1 MLKYREKMQKI
12 IATIIIL
19 ITCTFAVPNFSQ
31 ADFGGKLF
39 APVVNLF
46 AALGDVVIGGLQHW
60 MLGTSSLWSASLKY
74 DDPNVENMTDVILG
88 EGSYEDRDENS
99 EDNEDSENS
108 ENNENTGAQ
117 GSGSLT
123 TVIVAGKNLDRGWV
137 PFDGDYDDIAV
148 PNIIYCPE
156 LIFSNLVPALD
167 INFLNPDPS
176 RYQSVEVGTEAPVST
191 GSALHEVVAAWYTA
205 FRNIALV
212 GLLSVLVYIGIRI
225 VISSSA
231 GEKAQ
236 YKERIT
242 DWLVALCLLFVIQY
256 IMSLTI
262 NITQQITTIF
272 SGSQTIDVIVKDTK
286 VVSSA
291 DASSEESSSTD
302 VTSKNVDFAFTT
314 NLMGY
319 MRFMVY
325 LDDLLEKCAYLII
338 YLVLVI
344 YTVMFTFIYLKRVLY
359 MAFFTMI
366 APLVALTYPLDK
378 LSDGKAQAF
387 NLWLREYIFNALI
400 QPMHLAL
407 YTMLMTSSMHLAT
420 TNPIY
425 SLVAIGFLFP
435 AEKFIKKMFGFD
447 KAQTASGAGS
457 FVGGALTMALLN
469 RMRANGGRHGSSS
482 SGQDYGGDYIEKGV
496 KTASISSGA
505 LPNPVLNPSPTP
517 QNPSGGSPSPS
528 GGPQALSGGSQSP
541 SGGPQVLNGGSQ
553 SSNGSTQNPSGVTNL
568 GGSQNQNGNFG
579 QPQNANISFQ
589 NNGTT
594 TTTAPD
600 GTTIFNNPGNQGTI
614 TSGGVILTGNAAT
627 QYNRQRAAQNNM
639 AANAAQSSLR
649 PAYTP
654 PTPYKPTFKQ
664 RMGMR
669 GRNLVQGTKRRL
681 KKAPKSLG
689 KFALNTGV
697 SLAKGAVGVG
707 LTAIPAAVTLLA
719 SGGDVGAA
727 SKILTA
733 GGATMMTIGP
743 TGDDIS
749 QGISNAVSSS
759 NRAART
765 AEEQK
770 EVDAKKQYTKTVND
784 TAQLEKLR
792 KVMKKGDKEDF
803 DKYQQSPEKWLSKNK
818 DIVREYMKNDVKNLD
833 TIYKAEKL
841 RNAPGSNM
849 DKNYAIELARQSDL
863 IGKRV
868 HNPGFM
874 QDFRN
879 ELNQN
884 MSQQD
889 TDRFLNHLNTMDT
902 F

>member
-12 IATIIIL
+12 IATIMIL

-39 APVVNLF
+39 SPVVNLF
-46 AALGDVVIGGLQHW
+46 AALGDVVIGALQHW
-60 MLGTSSLWSASLKY
+60 MLGTSSLWSASLRY
-74 DDPNVENMTDVILG
+74 DDPNVTNMTTAIL
-88 EGSYEDRDENS
+88 EENS
-99 EDNEDSENS
+99 
-108 ENNENTGAQ
+108 
-117 GSGSLT
+117 SGSLT
-123 TVIVAGKNLDRGWV
+123 TVTVAGKNLDRGWV

-148 PNIIYCPE
+148 PNIIYSPE

-167 INFLNPDPS
+167 INFLNPDDS
-176 RYQSVEVGTEAPVST
+176 RYKPVEVGTDVPIST

-212 GLLSVLVYIGIRI
+212 GLLSVLVYVGIRI

-242 DWLVALCLLFVIQY
+242 DWLVALCLLFVMQY
-256 IMSLTI
+256 IMSFTI

-272 SGSQTIDVIVKDTK
+272 SGSQTIDVLVQDSK

-291 DASSEESSSTD
+291 DASSEEDSSTN
-302 VTSKNVDFAFTT
+302 TTKNVDFAFTT

-338 YLVLVI
+338 YLVLVV

-366 APLVALTYPLDK
+366 APMVALTYPLDK
-378 LSDGKAQAF
+378 LTDGKAQAF
-387 NLWLREYIFNALI
+387 NLWLREYVFNALI

-425 SLVAIGFLFP
+425 ALVAIGFLFP

-447 KAQTASGAGS
+447 KAQTAGGAGS
-457 FVGGALTMALLN
+457 FAGGALTMALLN
-469 RMRANGGRHGSSS
+469 RMRSNAGRRGGSS
-482 SGQDYGGDYIEKGV
+482 SGQDFGGDYIDKGV
-496 KTASISSGA
+496 KTASISSGS
-505 LPNPVLNPSPTP
+505 LPNTNINS
-517 QNPSGGSPSPS
+517 SPSPS
-528 GGPQALSGGSQSP
+528 PSQNNLLGRNSENQNFQASGGR
-541 SGGPQVLNGGSQ
+541 GIGENVIN
-553 SSNGSTQNPSGVTNL
+553 QNP
-568 GGSQNQNGNFG
+568 
-579 QPQNANISFQ
+579 
-589 NNGTT
+589 GTST
-594 TTTAPD
+594 RVAPD
-600 GTTIFNNPGNQGTI
+600 GTVIFDNPGSPEPT
-614 TSGGVILTGNAAT
+614 TDSGFILTGNAAR
-627 QYNRQRAAQNNM
+627 QYNQERANQ
-639 AANAAQSSLR
+639 AADIQKNLN
-649 PAYTP
+649 PAYTA
-654 PTPYKPTFKQ
+654 PTPYKPTAW
-664 RMGMR
+664 RRIGMR
-669 GRNLVQGTKRRL
+669 RRNFNQGVKRRL

-689 KFALNTGV
+689 KFALNTAA
-697 SLAKGAVGVG
+697 SLGKGAIGLG
-707 LTAIPAAVTLLA
+707 LTAIPAGIALVA
-719 SGGDVGAA
+719 SGGDVGSAT
-727 SKILTA
+727 KILAAGAGTA
-733 GGATMMTIGP
+733 MALGPKGEDIG
-743 TGDDIS
+743 S
-749 QGISNAVSSS
+749 GIYNAVSSS
-759 NRAART
+759 NKAART

-770 EVDAKKQYTKTVND
+770 VVDAKKQYRKTVND
-784 TAQLEKLR
+784 SAQIEKLR
-792 KVMKKGDKEDF
+792 KVMKKGNKEDF
-803 DKYQQSPEKWLSKNK
+803 DKYKQSPEKWLAENK
-818 DIVREYMKNDVKNLD
+818 DLVREYMQNDVTNLD

-841 RNAPGSNM
+841 RNAEGSNM
-849 DKNYAIELARQSDL
+849 DKKYAIELARQSDL

-884 MSQQD
+884 MSKQD
-889 TDRFLNHLNTMDT
+889 TDRFLNHLNAMDT